1 MKTNPPAKHL
11 VQPVKLFA
19 AMLFRDPERLAL
31 ARAAMCERY
40 GEEDFAGS
48 AFPFS
53 HTNFYQPEMGAPLY
67 RVFLSFRKLVP
78 PGELAGA
85 KLNSDQI
92 EKALA
97 GPEGGRTVN
106 IDPGTIDYQKVV
118 LASFKYQ
125 GQKIYL
131 RDGVWADLTLYYRK
145 GGWSSF
151 EWTFPDFKTGDY
163 DGELLEIRRLYKQ
176 QMLEQNGGQPG
187 RRAG

>member
-1 MKTNPPAKHL
+1 MKTNPGAKHL

-19 AMLFRDPERLAL
+19 ALLYSDARRLAP
-31 ARAAMCERY
+31 ARAALCERY

-48 AFPFS
+48 AFPFN
-53 HTNFYQPEMGAPLY
+53 HTHFYEVEMGAPLFRLFVSY
-67 RVFLSFRKLVP
+67 RKLVP

-85 KLNSDQI
+85 KLAATAI
-92 EKALA
+92 EQSLC
-97 GPEGGRTVN
+97 GPDGRRTVN

-151 EWTFPDFKTGDY
+151 EWTFPDFKTGNY
-163 DGELLEIRRLYKQ
+163 DRELLEIRRLYKQ
-176 QMLEQNGGQPG
+176 QMLKPESGGQ
-187 RRAG
+187 AGV